1 MGEELTA
8 GAAVSGEIEKGD
20 EDVSGDEAKAASYI
34 VPRISMEPRLLRM
47 VSAVDEDDAAEAD
60 VEELGQGRVGEIG
73 TIISVI
79 KIATELGEAVL
90 PVVIKEV
97 ESSPIGNLVIGVI
110 GGFNDGASGA
120 SSDVIHAG
128 MPLPIRVV
136 RRAVS
141 GFLRSRGQ
149 K

>member
-1 MGEELTA
+1 M
-8 GAAVSGEIEKGD
+8 SGDMEKTED
-20 EDVSGDEAKAASYI
+20 DVSGEAKAASYF
-34 VPRISMEPRLLRM
+34 VPRFAIEPRMLRM
-47 VSAVDEDDAAEAD
+47 ASAGEEGDGGDDEVV
-60 VEELGQGRVGEIG
+60 VEEMGQGRVGELG

-79 KIATELGEAVL
+79 KIASELGEAVL

-110 GGFNDGASGA
+110 GGISDGASGA
-120 SSDVIHAG
+120 SGDMIHAG
-128 MPLPIRVV
+128 MPLPIKVV

-141 GFLRSRGQ
+141 GFLRSRNY